1 MASPPPPIDLCSHVR
16 LKNNLLIDHRYATI
30 KKGIITRITSDL
42 PDYMN
47 YKDCIETKLFVCT
60 LVENMVLPSDI
71 VDKQALVCDVYIEIF
86 SLNEAEVN
94 VLKSNINFLHNHHRI
109 KKVSKYFFWIT
120 SMYQM
125 CVGK

>member
-1 MASPPPPIDLCSHVR
+1 MAASPPPIDLCSHVR
-16 LKNNLLIDHRYATI
+16 LKNNLLIDHRYSTI
-30 KKGIITRITSDL
+30 KKAIITRITSDL

-47 YKDCIETKLFVCT
+47 YKFDAETTLFICT
-60 LVENMVLPSDI
+60 LVENMVLPSDV
-71 VDKQALVCDVYIEIF
+71 VDKQALVCDIYIEVF
-86 SLNEAEVN
+86 GMNEMEIM
-94 VLKSNINFLHNHHRI
+94 VLKSNINFLHNHKRI